1 MKIEYPISNFIS
13 KLKKLRAVDGR
24 VATPHN
30 RMLHCHLL
38 CHDYTSQIL

>member
-1 MKIEYPISNFIS
+1 MKIEYQISNFIS
-13 KLKKLRAVDGR
+13 KLRKKVRAVDGR

-38 CHDYTSQIL
+38 CHDYQNQN